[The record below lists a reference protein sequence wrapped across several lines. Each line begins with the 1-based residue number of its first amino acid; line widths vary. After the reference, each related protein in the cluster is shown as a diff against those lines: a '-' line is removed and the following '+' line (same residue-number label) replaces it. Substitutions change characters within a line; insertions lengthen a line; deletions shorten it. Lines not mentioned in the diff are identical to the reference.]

1 MVAMAAL
8 LFAVNGSVAKVIMQA
23 GIEARDLT
31 LFRAAGSCLVLLM
44 AGLIVRPGW
53 RRFRVTR
60 RELPLLAAFGVLGY
74 FVVPMLYF
82 VGISRLPVGIALLLQ
97 YTAPL
102 FVALWARFGQRQR
115 VRPRLWIGFGL
126 SLAGL
131 AVVADIWGNLELDAL
146 GVAAALL
153 CAVLFAFYFV
163 LGERQVADRDAVSLT
178 AWGFGVAA
186 VAGLLARVA
195 GGHLPDWSVLAGKTS
210 GGRPIWLLS
219 IYLIVCG
226 SVLSYT
232 LIAASLRHLP
242 PTSVGMIA
250 MLEPVLGSAVAW
262 AALGESLT
270 AAQLVGGAI
279 LLAGVG
285 LAETARVSV
294 RHNKSHAP
302 IEDTVLAPQRD
313 SSPAKT

>member
-1 MVAMAAL
+1 MVAVAAL
-8 LFAVNGSVAKVIMQA
+8 LFAINGSVAKLILQA

-31 LFRAAGSCLVLLM
+31 TFRAAGSCLVLLIVG
-44 AGLIVRPGW
+44 AAVRPGPA
-53 RRFRVTR
+53 RFRVTR
-60 RELPLLAAFGVLGY
+60 RELPLLAAFGVIGY

-102 FVALWARFGQRQR
+102 FVALWARFGRRQR
-115 VRPRLWIGFGL
+115 VRPRLWIGFGF

-131 AVVADIWGNLELDAL
+131 AIVADVGGALLLDAL

-153 CAVLFAFYFV
+153 CAVLFAFYFL
-163 LGERQVADRDAVSLT
+163 LGERQVANRDTVSVT

-186 VAGLLARVA
+186 MAGLLTRGL
-195 GGHLPDWSVLAGKTS
+195 GGHLPDWSVLAGTTA
-210 GGRPIWLLS
+210 GGTPIWLLC
-219 IYLIVCG
+219 IYLIIGG
-226 SVLSYT
+226 SVCSYA
-232 LIAASLRHLP
+232 LIATSLRHLP

-250 MLEPVLGSAVAW
+250 MLEPVIGSAVAW

-270 AAQLVGGAI
+270 VAQLVGGVI

-294 RHNKSHAP
+294 RHNELHAP
-302 IEDTVLAPQRD
+302 IEDTVGAPQRA

>member
-1 MVAMAAL
+1 MVALAAL
-8 LFAVNGSVAKVIMQA
+8 LFAINGSVSKVILQS
-23 GIEARDLT
+23 GIEAFDLT
-31 LFRAAGSCLVLLM
+31 VFRAAGSCLVLLI
-44 AGLIVRPGW
+44 AGALLRPGLV
-53 RRFRVTR
+53 RFRVTR
-60 RELPLLAAFGVLGY
+60 RDLPLLAAFGVMGY

-82 VGISRLPVGIALLLQ
+82 VGLSRLPVGIALLLQ

-102 FVALWARFGQRQR
+102 FVALWARFGQRQQ
-115 VRPRLWIGFGL
+115 VRPRLWLGFGL

-131 AVVADIWGNLELDAL
+131 AIVADIWGNLKLDAL

-153 CAVLFAFYFV
+153 CAVLFACYFV
-163 LGERQVADRDAVSLT
+163 LGERQAVSRDSISLT

-186 VAGLLARVA
+186 LAGLLTRAV
-195 GGHLPDWSVLAGKTS
+195 GGHLPDWSLLAGKTAQ
-210 GGRPIWLLS
+210 GTPIWLLCA
-219 IYLIVCG
+219 YMLIFG
-226 SVLSYT
+226 SVLSFT

-270 AAQLVGGAI
+270 VAQLVGGVV

-285 LAETARVSV
+285 LAETARVRV
-294 RHNKSHAP
+294 RHNESHAP
-302 IEDTVLAPQRD
+302 IQDTVSAPQRD